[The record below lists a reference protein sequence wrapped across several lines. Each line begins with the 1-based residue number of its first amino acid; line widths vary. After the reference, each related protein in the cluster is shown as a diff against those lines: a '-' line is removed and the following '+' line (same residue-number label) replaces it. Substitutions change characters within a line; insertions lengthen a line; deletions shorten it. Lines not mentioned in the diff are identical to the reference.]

1 MSTEEDI
8 KNIREEFQ
16 GIDRAIIDGAKNM
29 RSLQATLSKTNAIM
43 GSKNWEVFSRF
54 ISGTGL
60 WRVQNR
66 IKATV
71 ILLNE
76 MASST
81 ERRRLEEVKQLK
93 VYSEIAEQSEE
104 IQAIQ
109 ANIEKAEK
117 STGKVREDAIEA
129 LKGQS
134 QIFGG
139 LLFQYQDSNKA
150 LKEMGQLMNR
160 QTKDMEKLEK
170 IATKT
175 ARRRKEGLITNSLTF
190 KIITGLEK
198 KMKSVFGSTK
208 GIANTK
214 LSNIAEAATEAKEG
228 FFGLSEEEIAKRFE
242 AMGRSESDKEF
253 VKMAEKG
260 KPGKIGKGKGSFASA
275 EQIKEFNK
283 LVILAEESRR
293 MDKKIF
299 RKTAG
304 FFKFAATPL
313 TNIAK
318 QMARLGGGILKIVR
332 FMAMAAGYLL
342 ILMLGLTILKGVFEE
357 TKEELAAGFAT
368 LKQVFSIGMAI
379 ASEGVA
385 EAKTALQQI
394 WNAFQNTDVMG
405 IFMGVGNLLLAG
417 LKILGGL
424 LVATLGAVLAGI
436 GTYISEL
443 YQRFKTEALEEFAG
457 NVKAAVLAAAL
468 RVTGVIFKLLAGILF
483 LVAFFSGGFVLALI
497 AFGIFLLGKLAE
509 KIAPHADKITGFL
522 SDVKNFLSDIWNK
535 VSTFVSDLVSGI
547 VSGIGEKLK
556 EATDVGGK
564 VKDKLGGAVSGAR
577 NLLGLAEGGKIS
589 QSGLAVV
596 GERGP
601 ELVQLP
607 RGAQVHSNSA
617 SKAIASSVT
626 NHITVQV
633 TGRVGASDTEIRDI
647 ANKVAR
653 EINSRM
659 NRTSTSVVKF

>member
-1 MSTEEDI
+1 MAGIEDDI
-8 KNIREEFQ
+8 QNIREEFQ

-93 VYSEIAEQSEE
+93 VYAEIAEQSEE

-117 STGKVREDAIEA
+117 STGKAREDAIEA

-228 FFGLSEEEIAKRFE
+228 FFGLSEEEIAARFE
-242 AMGRSESDKEF
+242 AMGRSESDKDNVRHKE
-253 VKMAEKG
+253 G
-260 KPGKIGKGKGSFASA
+260 KTPGKIGNKFASE
-275 EQIKEFNK
+275 EQIKEFNE
-283 LVILAEESRR
+283 LVMLAEESRR
-293 MDKKIF
+293 TRKKLL

-318 QMARLGGGILKIVR
+318 QMVRLGGGILKIVR

-342 ILMLGLTILKGVFEE
+342 ILMLGLTILRGVFEE
-357 TKEELAAGFAT
+357 TKEELAAGFA
-368 LKQVFSIGMAI
+368 KIKEVFSIGMAI
-379 ASEGVA
+379 VSEGVG
-385 EAKTALQQI
+385 EAKAALQEI
-394 WNAFQNTDVMG
+394 FTAFQNTDVMG
-405 IFMGVGNLLLAG
+405 IFTGVGNLLLAG

-436 GTYISEL
+436 GTYLSEL
-443 YQRFKTEALEEFAG
+443 YTRLKTEALDEFAG
-457 NVKAAVLAAAL
+457 NVKAAVLAASL

-483 LVAFFSGGFVLALI
+483 LVAFFSGGFALALI

-509 KIAPHADKITGFL
+509 RIAPHADKITGFL
-522 SDVKNFLSDIWNK
+522 SDVKNFLSDIWNS
-535 VSTFVSDLVSGI
+535 VSTFVSDLITGI
-547 VSGIGEKLK
+547 VDGIGDKLK
-556 EATDVGGK
+556 EVTDVGGK
-564 VKDKLGGAVSGAR
+564 VKDKVGGAVSSAR
-577 NLLGLAEGGKIS
+577 NFIGLAEGGRIS

-617 SKAIASSVT
+617 SKAMASSVT

>member
-1 MSTEEDI
+1 MAVEDDI
-8 KNIREEFQ
+8 KELRSEFE

-29 RSLQATLSKTNAIM
+29 RNLQSTLSKTNAVL
-43 GSKNWEVFSRF
+43 GSKNWEIFSRF

-66 IKATV
+66 VKATV
-71 ILLNE
+71 QLLNE

-93 VYSEIAEQSEE
+93 VYAEIANQSKE
-104 IQAIQ
+104 IQEIQ
-109 ANIEKAEK
+109 ANIEAAES
-117 STGKVREDAIEA
+117 STGKAREAAIEK

-134 QIFGG
+134 VIFSG

-150 LKEMGQLMNR
+150 LKEMSHLMSR

-175 ARRRKEGLITNSLTF
+175 ARRRKEGLIANSLTF
-190 KIITGLEK
+190 KMVSGLEQ

-214 LSNIAEAATEAKEG
+214 LSNIAEAATDAKEG
-228 FFGLSEEEIAKRFE
+228 FFGISEEEIAKRFE
-242 AMGRSESDKEF
+242 AMGRSESDKDS

-260 KPGKIGKGKGSFASA
+260 KPGKIGNKFASK
-275 EQIKEFNK
+275 EQIQEFNE
-283 LVILAEESRR
+283 LVKLAEDSRKMR
-293 MDKKIF
+293 KKAM

-304 FFKFAATPL
+304 FFKFAATPI

-318 QMARLGGGILKIVR
+318 QMVRLSKGILSIVR
-332 FMAMAAGYLL
+332 YMAMAAGYLL
-342 ILMLGLTILKGVFEE
+342 ILMLGLTLLKSVFDD
-357 TKEELAAGFAT
+357 TKDELATGFAA
-368 LKQVFSIGMAI
+368 LKEVFAIGMAI
-379 ASEGVA
+379 VSQGLGDAKSAIQEIMKAFNEGDLVGIVEGV
-385 EAKTALQQI
+385 
-394 WNAFQNTDVMG
+394 G
-405 IFMGVGNLLLAG
+405 GLLLAG

-424 LVATLGAVLAGI
+424 LVATLGAVLVGI

-443 YQRFKTEALEEFAG
+443 YKRFYDVAIDRFGSVRAAIVGASLKVIGIIAKIVAAVAFLAVFFGGGWIALLVAGIALVVMKAAEFLYQYSDQIADVLFGIKDFIMGIPEYIMGLPAKIAEYIGDKFKEALDVRG
-457 NVKAAVLAAAL
+457 KA
-468 RVTGVIFKLLAGILF
+468 K
-483 LVAFFSGGFVLALI
+483 
-497 AFGIFLLGKLAE
+497 
-509 KIAPHADKITGFL
+509 DKIKGAF
-522 SDVKNFLSDIWNK
+522 SSAKNFI
-535 VSTFVSDLVSGI
+535 
-547 VSGIGEKLK
+547 
-556 EATDVGGK
+556 
-564 VKDKLGGAVSGAR
+564 
-577 NLLGLAEGGKIS
+577 GLAEGGKIS
-589 QSGLAVV
+589 QGGLAVV

>member
-1 MSTEEDI
+1 MAGIEDDI
-8 KNIREEFQ
+8 KELREEFQ

-29 RSLQATLSKTNAIM
+29 RSLQATLSKTNAVM

-66 IKATV
+66 IRATV

-76 MASST
+76 MASTT

-93 VYSEIAEQSEE
+93 VFAEIADQSEE
-104 IQAIQ
+104 IKAIQ
-109 ANIEKAEK
+109 ENIEKAEK
-117 STGKVREDAIEA
+117 STGKTREDAIKT

-150 LKEMGQLMNR
+150 LKEMSLLMNR

-214 LSNIAEAATEAKEG
+214 LTNIAEAATDAKEG
-228 FFGLSEEEIAKRFE
+228 FFGISEEEIAKRFE
-242 AMGRSESDKEF
+242 AMGRSESDKDN
-253 VKMAEKG
+253 VVHKDG
-260 KPGKIGKGKGSFASA
+260 KRTGKIGNKFASE
-275 EQIKEFNK
+275 EQIQEFNE
-283 LVILAEESRR
+283 LVMLAEESRSMR
-293 MDKKIF
+293 KKAM
-299 RKTAG
+299 RKTAD

-313 TNIAK
+313 TNIAN
-318 QMARLGGGILKIVR
+318 QMVRLGGGILKVVR

-342 ILMLGLTILKGVFEE
+342 ILMLGLTILREVFME
-357 TKEELAAGFAT
+357 TKDELAAGFAT
-368 LKQVFSIGMAI
+368 IKEVFSIGMAMV
-379 ASEGVA
+379 SEGVG
-385 EAKTALQQI
+385 EARTALQEI
-394 WNAFQNTDVMG
+394 FTAFQNTDVPG

-443 YQRFKTEALEEFAG
+443 YTRFKTEALTEFAG
-457 NVKAAVLAAAL
+457 NVKAAVLAATL
-468 RVTGVIFKLLAGILF
+468 RVIGVVAKLLAGIL
-483 LVAFFSGGFVLALI
+483 LIVAFFSGGFALALI
-497 AFGIFLLGKLAE
+497 AFGIYLIGKLAE
-509 KIAPHADKITGFL
+509 KIAPHSDKITGFL
-522 SDVKNFLSDIWNK
+522 SDVKNFLSDIWSSI
-535 VSTFVSDLVSGI
+535 STFVSDIVTGI
-547 VSGIGEKLK
+547 VDGLK
-556 EATDVGGK
+556 GVLDVGGK
-564 VKDKLGGAVSGAR
+564 AKDKLSSVGSSIADKIPFLSTGGLVTNSGV
-577 NLLGLAEGGKIS
+577 
-589 QSGLAVV
+589 AVV

-617 SKAIASSVT
+617 SKAMASSVT

>member
-1 MSTEEDI
+1 MAVEDDI
-8 KNIREEFQ
+8 KELRSEFE

-29 RSLQATLSKTNAIM
+29 RNLQSTLSKTNAVL
-43 GSKNWEVFSRF
+43 GSKNWEIFSRF

-66 IKATV
+66 VKATV
-71 ILLNE
+71 QLLNE

-93 VYSEIAEQSEE
+93 VYAEIANQSKE
-104 IQAIQ
+104 IQEIQ
-109 ANIEKAEK
+109 ANIEAAES
-117 STGKVREDAIEA
+117 STGKAREAAIEK

-134 QIFGG
+134 VIFSG

-150 LKEMGQLMNR
+150 LKEMSHLMSR

-175 ARRRKEGLITNSLTF
+175 ARRRKEGLIANSLTF
-190 KIITGLEK
+190 KMVSGLEQ

-214 LSNIAEAATEAKEG
+214 LSNIAEAATDAKEG
-228 FFGLSEEEIAKRFE
+228 FFGISEEEIAKRFE
-242 AMGRSESDKEF
+242 AMGRSESDKDS

-260 KPGKIGKGKGSFASA
+260 KPGKIGNKFASK
-275 EQIKEFNK
+275 EQIQEFNE
-283 LVILAEESRR
+283 LVKLAEDSRKMR
-293 MDKKIF
+293 KKAM

-304 FFKFAATPL
+304 FFKFAATPI

-318 QMARLGGGILKIVR
+318 QMVRLSKGILSIVR
-332 FMAMAAGYLL
+332 YMAMAAGYLL
-342 ILMLGLTILKGVFEE
+342 ILMLGLTLLKSVFDD
-357 TKEELAAGFAT
+357 TKDELATGFAA
-368 LKQVFSIGMAI
+368 LKEVFAIGMAI
-379 ASEGVA
+379 VSQGLGDAKSAIQEIMKAFNEGDLVGIVEGV
-385 EAKTALQQI
+385 
-394 WNAFQNTDVMG
+394 G
-405 IFMGVGNLLLAG
+405 SLLLAG

-424 LVATLGAVLAGI
+424 LVATLGAVLVGI

-443 YQRFKTEALEEFAG
+443 YKRFYDVAIDRFGSVRAAIVGASLKVIGIIAKIVAAVAFLAVFFGGGWIALLIAGIALVIMKAADILYEYSDQIADVLFGIKDFIMGIPEYIMGLPAKIAEYIGDKFKEALDVRG
-457 NVKAAVLAAAL
+457 KA
-468 RVTGVIFKLLAGILF
+468 K
-483 LVAFFSGGFVLALI
+483 
-497 AFGIFLLGKLAE
+497 
-509 KIAPHADKITGFL
+509 DKIKGAF
-522 SDVKNFLSDIWNK
+522 SSAKNFI
-535 VSTFVSDLVSGI
+535 
-547 VSGIGEKLK
+547 
-556 EATDVGGK
+556 
-564 VKDKLGGAVSGAR
+564 
-577 NLLGLAEGGKIS
+577 GLAEGGKIS
-589 QSGLAVV
+589 QGGLAVV

>member
-1 MSTEEDI
+1 MAVEDDI
-8 KNIREEFQ
+8 KELRSEFE

-29 RSLQATLSKTNAIM
+29 RNLQSTLSKTNAVL
-43 GSKNWEVFSRF
+43 GSKNWEIFSRF

-66 IKATV
+66 VKATV
-71 ILLNE
+71 QLLNE

-93 VYSEIAEQSEE
+93 VYAEIANQSKE
-104 IQAIQ
+104 IQEIQ
-109 ANIEKAEK
+109 ANIEAAES
-117 STGKVREDAIEA
+117 STGKAREAAIEK

-134 QIFGG
+134 VIFSG

-150 LKEMGQLMNR
+150 LKEMSHLMSR

-175 ARRRKEGLITNSLTF
+175 ARRRKEGLIANSLTF
-190 KIITGLEK
+190 KMVSGLEQ

-214 LSNIAEAATEAKEG
+214 LSNIAEAATDAKEG
-228 FFGLSEEEIAKRFE
+228 FFGISEEEIAKRFE

-253 VKMAEKG
+253 VKMAEDG

-275 EQIKEFNK
+275 EQIKEFNE
-283 LVILAEESRR
+283 LVMLAEESRR
-293 MDKKIF
+293 TRKKMA

-304 FFKFAATPL
+304 FFKFAATPI

-318 QMARLGGGILKIVR
+318 QMVRLSKGILSIVR
-332 FMAMAAGYLL
+332 YMAMAAGYLL
-342 ILMLGLTILKGVFEE
+342 ILMLGLTLLKSVFDE
-357 TKEELAAGFAT
+357 TKDELAAGFAT
-368 LKQVFSIGMAI
+368 LKEVFAIGMAI
-379 ASEGVA
+379 VSEGLGQ
-385 EAKTALQQI
+385 AKDALQRI
-394 WNAFQNTDVMG
+394 WAGFQEGKIMEVVY
-405 IFMGVGNLLLAG
+405 GVGDLLIAG

-436 GTYISEL
+436 GTYFVEL
-443 YQRFKTEALEEFAG
+443 YNRFYNEAFGKFDDARAAVVGAILKVVGIAAKIVAAVAFLAVFFGGGWIALLVAG
-457 NVKAAVLAAAL
+457 IALVVMKAAEFLYQYSDQIADVL
-468 RVTGVIFKLLAGILF
+468 
-483 LVAFFSGGFVLALI
+483 
-497 AFGIFLLGKLAE
+497 FGIKDFIMGIPDAIRELPAQIAE
-509 KIAPHADKITGFL
+509 FIGDKF
-522 SDVKNFLSDIWNK
+522 
-535 VSTFVSDLVSGI
+535 
-547 VSGIGEKLK
+547 K
-556 EATDVGGK
+556 EAMDVGGK
-564 VKDKLGGAVSGAR
+564 VKDKVGGALSSAR
-577 NLLGLAEGGKIS
+577 NFIGLAEGGKIS

>member
-1 MSTEEDI
+1 MAVEDDI
-8 KNIREEFQ
+8 KELRSEFE

-29 RSLQATLSKTNAIM
+29 RNLQSTLSKTNAVL
-43 GSKNWEVFSRF
+43 GSKNWEIFSRF

-66 IKATV
+66 VKATV
-71 ILLNE
+71 QLLNE

-93 VYSEIAEQSEE
+93 VYAEIANQSKE
-104 IQAIQ
+104 IQEIQ
-109 ANIEKAEK
+109 ANIEAAES
-117 STGKVREDAIEA
+117 STGKAREAAIEK

-134 QIFGG
+134 VIFSG

-150 LKEMGQLMNR
+150 LKEMSHLMSR

-175 ARRRKEGLITNSLTF
+175 ARRRKEGLIANSLTF
-190 KIITGLEK
+190 KMVSGLEQ

-214 LSNIAEAATEAKEG
+214 LSNIAEAATDAKEG

-242 AMGRSESDKEF
+242 AIGRSEDDKDNVRHKE
-253 VKMAEKG
+253 G
-260 KPGKIGKGKGSFASA
+260 KTTGKIGNKFASE
-275 EQIKEFNK
+275 EQIEEFNE
-283 LVILAEESRR
+283 LVKLAEDSRKMR
-293 MDKKIF
+293 KKAM

-304 FFKFAATPL
+304 FFKFAATPI

-318 QMARLGGGILKIVR
+318 QMVRLSKGILSIVR
-332 FMAMAAGYLL
+332 YMAMAAGYLL
-342 ILMLGLTILKGVFEE
+342 ILMLGLTLLKSVFDE
-357 TKEELAAGFAT
+357 TKDELATGFAAM
-368 LKQVFSIGMAI
+368 KEVFAIGMAI
-379 ASEGVA
+379 VSQGLGDAKSAIQNIMKAFNEGDIMGIVEGVG
-385 EAKTALQQI
+385 Q
-394 WNAFQNTDVMG
+394 
-405 IFMGVGNLLLAG
+405 LLLAG
-417 LKILGGL
+417 ITILGGL
-424 LVATLGAVLAGI
+424 LVATLGAVLVGI

-443 YQRFKTEALEEFAG
+443 YKRFYDVAIERFGSVRAAIVGASLKVIGIIAKIVAAVAFLAVFFGGGWIALLVAGIALVIMKAADILYEYSDQIANVLFGIKDFIVGIPAFIMGLPAKIAEYIGDKFKEAL
-457 NVKAAVLAAAL
+457 
-468 RVTGVIFKLLAGILF
+468 
-483 LVAFFSGGFVLALI
+483 
-497 AFGIFLLGKLAE
+497 
-509 KIAPHADKITGFL
+509 
-522 SDVKNFLSDIWNK
+522 DVK
-535 VSTFVSDLVSGI
+535 
-547 VSGIGEKLK
+547 
-556 EATDVGGK
+556 GK
-564 VKDKLGGAVSGAR
+564 VKDKVKGAFKSAG
-577 NLLGLAEGGKIS
+577 NLLGLAEGGRIS
-589 QSGLAVV
+589 QGGLAVV

-633 TGRVGASDTEIRDI
+633 TGRVGASDAEIRDI

-653 EINSRM
+653 EINTRM